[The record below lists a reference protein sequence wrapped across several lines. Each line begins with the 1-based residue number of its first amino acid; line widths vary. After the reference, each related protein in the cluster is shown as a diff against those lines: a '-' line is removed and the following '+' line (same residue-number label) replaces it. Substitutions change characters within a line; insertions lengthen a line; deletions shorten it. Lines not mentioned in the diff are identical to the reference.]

1 MRDREQV
8 RRQRLPGL
16 RRYVD
21 KYLDNVSIYNLQKM
35 SIETPA
41 MAMFHFKIM
50 IAEHCIGD
58 QRTEMVTVVAQM
70 RYPAWYEDHS
80 GLQFSAH
87 HE

>member
-1 MRDREQV
+1 
-8 RRQRLPGL
+8 
-16 RRYVD
+16 
-21 KYLDNVSIYNLQKM
+21 M

-41 MAMFHFKIM
+41 MAMFYFKIM

-80 GLQFSAH
+80 GLQFSADN
-87 HE
+87 E